1 MEIAFSESGKQ
12 KIACYILTYEE
23 RHDPQR
29 WKHIRNDFAQ
39 KKAQGYII
47 GCTYPATPRKPT
59 YDSLVAAM
67 NDLEERCQDWL
78 YHQKRKMALRE
89 IEHKEKPMGTTYS
102 LFTEAKVNGKW
113 YCINETVI
121 QLQPTEHPV
130 VVPTLRT
137 NARMSFAKADREL
150 HEDGYSIK
158 LDEVSESLRKTVVEW
173 LNPEYSSILAVPYDK
188 IASQVNATGKEHCAF
203 ALRSEVAAYENG
215 ESDDIWDFVSVN
227 EYKRMDDELKKAYQ
241 YYEWNDLSGTYRYY
255 EAIGQAVTNQLANWK
270 TVNGLE
276 KIDEVRIVMFTN

>member
-1 MEIAFSESGKQ
+1 MEIVFSKSGKQ
-12 KIACYILTYEE
+12 KIACYILTYQE
-23 RHDPQR
+23 RHDPSKWGQV
-29 WKHIRNDFAQ
+29 KNDFAL

-47 GCTYPATPRKPT
+47 GCFYPSTPEAQSFN
-59 YDSLVAAM
+59 DFVAAM
-67 NDLEERCQDWL
+67 NGLEKRCQDWL
-78 YHQKRKMALRE
+78 FHQKRKMALRAL
-89 IEHKEKPMGTTYS
+89 EHKEIPMGTTYT

-130 VVPTLRT
+130 IVPTLRT

-215 ESDDIWDFVSVN
+215 ENDDIWDFVSVN

-270 TVNGLE
+270 TVNKLE
-276 KIDEVRIVMFTN
+276 KIEEVRVLMFTN